1 MHAWCLELTSAASVT
16 TVLSLV
22 LLAMLVLLII
32 VLPGSFFGV
41 AFADKRPKLLETP
54 DGGAI
59 SSDVELVEAAKTETE
74 AESQSAHL
82 CADRKST
89 AKERAERI
97 VTGIC

>member
-1 MHAWCLELTSAASVT
+1 VHALCLELTSAASVT

-41 AFADKRPKLLETP
+41 AFADKRPKLKETP

-59 SSDVELVEAAKTETE
+59 SSDVELFEAAKTE
-74 AESQSAHL
+74 AESQSAQL
-82 CADRKST
+82 CADRQST
-89 AKERAERI
+89 AKERVERI